1 MRFTIS
7 EPQAFSVLVPSGT
20 RITDASSTLIWE
32 TIEDAY
38 VEAGETYVDVEAR
51 CQTTGTAG
59 NGYVAGQ
66 INAIVDL
73 FAYYQSCANVNES
86 DGGSDIP
93 TDEEYYKLMRA
104 SMDAYSCAG
113 ARGAY
118 IYWAMQVST
127 EIADVI
133 ANSPTPGIV
142 KVYVLMKGGTLAGE
156 EIKGKVLAACSADE
170 VRPLTDWVSVE
181 DAEIVPYDID
191 LTYYVHQHAS
201 QSPSDAAHQDGD
213 NQAQAGGGLRQGH
226 SGDDAGKGPQAH
238 KAGVAQAQLPQNA
251 HGEVQGDSH
260 NNVAADRHQQA
271 FQGIGNH
278 VLGHQQ
284 LEEQESGND
293 NAIIDKTV
301 YGGLA

>member
-1 MRFTIS
+1 M
-7 EPQAFSVLVPSGT
+7 EPLLVQAH
-20 RITDASSTLIWE
+20 IQYHD
-32 TIEDAY
+32 D
-38 VEAGETYVDVEAR
+38 
-51 CQTTGTAG
+51 
-59 NGYVAGQ
+59 
-66 INAIVDL
+66 
-73 FAYYQSCANVNES
+73 
-86 DGGSDIP
+86 
-93 TDEEYYKLMRA
+93 
-104 SMDAYSCAG
+104 
-113 ARGAY
+113 
-118 IYWAMQVST
+118 
-127 EIADVI
+127 IAD
-133 ANSPTPGIV
+133 NLP
-142 KVYVLMKGGTLAGE
+142 KGQSDDSQ
-156 EIKGKVLAACSADE
+156 V
-170 VRPLTDWVSVE
+170 VPLE
-181 DAEIVPYDID
+181 AQHRHP
-191 LTYYVHQHAS
+191 HQHAS
-201 QSPSDAAHQDGD
+201 QGPGDAAHQDGD